1 MGLHLNVNRL
11 LLPSSGHQWWAVKEW
26 QSSLTRILKNSW
38 MEFLFSSF
46 LGTLAASSPAWEA
59 AAAGLLS
66 TTGSDVLAAGFGS
79 SLGLTVWAGSAAAA
93 GAGLDFLGSEVW
105 KWCRMAKWMIK
116 LPQQLHFHY
125 PALYALH
132 SLNPNQHISLFT
144 CNAIKASGLF
154 WSKLQ
159 RLGDI
164 FCSVM

>member
-1 MGLHLNVNRL
+1 MGWHLNVNNL
-11 LLPSSGHQWWAVKEW
+11 LLPSSGHRWWAVTEW
-26 QSSLTRILKNSW
+26 QSLLTRILKNSW

-59 AAAGLLS
+59 TAAGLLS

-105 KWCRMAKWMIK
+105 QRCREWMIK

-132 SLNPNQHISLFT
+132 SLNPNQHTCLFT
-144 CNAIKASGLF
+144 CDAIQASGLF
-154 WSKLQ
+154 WCKLQ
-159 RLGDI
+159 CLGDI
-164 FCSVM
+164 FL